1 MNQHVPLGS
10 LGTPGLPLSSY
21 DQLGARRRQNLPW
34 PAEPPPRPGPTRRR
48 GLLRRVGR
56 AVRAPGLATG
66 TR

>member
-10 LGTPGLPLSSY
+10 LGTPGLPLTSY
-21 DQLGARRRQNLPW
+21 DQLGARRRENLPW

-48 GLLRRVGR
+48 GLLRRLGHRNRLV
-56 AVRAPGLATG
+56 AG